1 MDDNKLLSAGEAA
14 AYLGV
19 TRQRLDELARANRIT
34 RRKVGR
40 NYVYRRSD
48 LDVFKAEG
56 PGRPG
61 RPKEEPA
68 TSTPAALV
76 SM

>member
-1 MDDNKLLSAGEAA
+1 MDELLSAGEAA
-14 AYLGV
+14 SYLGV
-19 TRQRLDELARANRIT
+19 TRQRLDELARANRIA
-34 RRKVGR
+34 RRRVGR
-40 NYVYRRSD
+40 NYVYMRTD
-48 LDVFKAEG
+48 LDRFKAEG

-76 SM
+76 AM

>member
-1 MDDNKLLSAGEAA
+1 MDDNELMSAGQAA
-14 AYLGV
+14 AYLGI
-19 TRQRLDELARANRIT
+19 TRQRLDELAQAGRI
-34 RRKVGR
+34 RRQRVGR

-56 PGRPG
+56 PGKPG
-61 RPKEEPA
+61 RPKDELA

-76 SM
+76 M